1 MIWGLYL
8 IIINLVTFFVF
19 GYDKRQAQKG
29 AWRVSERILFLLAVI
44 GGSIGAIA
52 GMYYFHHKTKHT
64 RFRLGMP
71 AILVLQIL
79 LLRLFSSLPG
89 F

>member
-8 IIINLVTFFVF
+8 IAINLATFLVF

-29 AWRVSERILFLLAVI
+29 AWRVSERMLFLLAVI

-52 GMYYFHHKTKHT
+52 GMYYFHHKTGHT

-79 LLRLFSSLPG
+79 LLRFISQMPG